1 MTPES
6 GERTAVSGRAGSL
19 EWVGPAVRIG
29 AVFLTGLLGGA
40 AIFGGHRHEGHV
52 YVDVFAKPAGEAELT
67 YVTTNTIDVTPGK
80 SFRFGIEDGRELL
93 FRFCAPESGG
103 STSCVP
109 ASGLAEG
116 DETRGSGGPG
126 NHDRKGW
133 RL

>member
-6 GERTAVSGRAGSL
+6 GETTAVSRRTGSF
-19 EWVGPAVRIG
+19 EWVGRAARIG
-29 AVFLTGLLGGA
+29 AVFLMGLLGGA
-40 AIFGGHRHEGHV
+40 AIFGGHRDEGHV
-52 YVDVFAKPAGEAELT
+52 YVDVFAKPVGETELT

-93 FRFCAPESGG
+93 FRFCAPESGS

-109 ASGLAEG
+109 ASGTVVG
-116 DETRGSGGPG
+116 GGTRDGGAPG
-126 NHDRKGW
+126 NHERKGR

>member
-6 GERTAVSGRAGSL
+6 GETTAVSAKAGSL
-19 EWVGPAVRIG
+19 ERVGRAARTG
-29 AVFLTGLLGGA
+29 AVFLMGLLGGA
-40 AIFGGHRHEGHV
+40 AIFEGHRHDGHV
-52 YVDVFAKPAGEAELT
+52 YVDVFAKPVGETELT

-93 FRFCAPESGG
+93 LRFCAPESGS

-116 DETRGSGGPG
+116 DETRDGGGPG
-126 NHDRKGW
+126 NHERKGW